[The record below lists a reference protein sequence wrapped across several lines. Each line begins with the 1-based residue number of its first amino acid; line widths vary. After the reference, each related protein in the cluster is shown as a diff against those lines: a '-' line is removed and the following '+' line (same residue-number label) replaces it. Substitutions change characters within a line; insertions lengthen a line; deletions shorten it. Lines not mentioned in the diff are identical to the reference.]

1 MQDTPTA
8 AALLAAARQ
17 VLLDSVLPAL
27 PYERR
32 RDALMIANAI
42 AIAGRG
48 LTMGE
53 DSFREERHDLE
64 ALLDAAS
71 PDPLTAAELENRVRD
86 LNRRVGA
93 DIRRGDYDA
102 EDGRR
107 KAVGNFLHDSTVRK
121 LWESNPKLLEK
132 EGLVLDEDRGRGD
145 EGRQ

>member
-8 AALLAAARQ
+8 ATLLAAARQ

-27 PYERR
+27 PDERR

-53 DSFREERHDLE
+53 DSLRVERVELE
-64 ALLDAAS
+64 ALLGAAS
-71 PDPLTAAELENRVRD
+71 AATELENQVRD
-86 LNRRVGA
+86 LNCRLGA
-93 DIRRGDYDA
+93 DIRRGDYDV

-107 KAVGNFLHDSTVRK
+107 KAVGKFLHDSTVRK
-121 LWESNPKLLEK
+121 LRESNPKHLEK
-132 EGLVLDEDRGRGD
+132 EGLGLDEDSGRGD

>member
-27 PYERR
+27 PDERR

-48 LTMGE
+48 LKMGE
-53 DSFREERHDLE
+53 DSLRIERDDLE
-64 ALLDAAS
+64 ALLDAVS
-71 PDPLTAAELENRVRD
+71 PDPLTAAELENRVCD
-86 LNRRVGA
+86 LNRRLA
-93 DIRRGDYDA
+93 AEIRRGDYDA

-107 KAVGNFLHDSTVRK
+107 KTVGKFLHDSTVRK
-121 LWESNPKLLEK
+121 LSESNPKHLEK
-132 EGLVLDEDRGRGD
+132 EGLTPMSGRGD
-145 EGRQ
+145 G

>member
-1 MQDTPTA
+1 
-8 AALLAAARQ
+8 
-17 VLLDSVLPAL
+17 
-27 PYERR
+27 
-32 RDALMIANAI
+32 
-42 AIAGRG
+42 
-48 LTMGE
+48 MGE